1 MTATDYK
8 SEKEQIS
15 VIESLYNQDRFSEA
29 LFLVEKAI
37 SEFPMSF
44 QGKFLHLRILKKLG
58 REDAYYQGLIDL
70 NQMFPENLT
79 LILELGE
86 SALQKRQFAE
96 SLSYF
101 QKAQFL
107 DSFNSVA
114 RERIARIHKI
124 QEALVN
130 RKLEDTAAEIRP
142 DEIARPSEPES
153 TPPAEIPYAPAKT
166 QIFSPLDPS
175 LSIRSAT
182 RPETDAGKD
191 TEERPMV
198 EFGVTEEPE
207 VAPEF
212 SEPAFAEFPAEVN
225 VVDFGEEHPPVVEE
239 EPSQGAPGPVAE
251 PAFETASAADL
262 YYQQGCYP
270 EALAIYEKLAST
282 SGDPRH
288 QEMVSVIRQA
298 MAARVKMSQVEKL
311 MRFRQLFQKRGKA
324 VV

>member
-1 MTATDYK
+1 
-8 SEKEQIS
+8 
-15 VIESLYNQDRFSEA
+15 
-29 LFLVEKAI
+29 
-37 SEFPMSF
+37 
-44 QGKFLHLRILKKLG
+44 
-58 REDAYYQGLIDL
+58 
-70 NQMFPENLT
+70 
-79 LILELGE
+79 
-86 SALQKRQFAE
+86 
-96 SLSYF
+96 
-101 QKAQFL
+101 
-107 DSFNSVA
+107 
-114 RERIARIHKI
+114 
-124 QEALVN
+124 
-130 RKLEDTAAEIRP
+130 
-142 DEIARPSEPES
+142 SEPES